1 MYIYLSFCKPAR
13 VYVSEQVHYDSKTH
27 ADKAARQY
35 VSIYPRKDLLC
46 LSCDVQSLISDCRK
60 KRHSPEQDT
69 THSSSYLIAQADS
82 WRTLLLGQLAP
93 SCGQN

>member
-35 VSIYPRKDLLC
+35 VSIYPRKGLLC
-46 LSCDVQSLISDCRK
+46 LYCVMCKVSSRNFWLQK
-60 KRHSPEQDT
+60 KT
-69 THSSSYLIAQADS
+69 T
-82 WRTLLLGQLAP
+82 
-93 SCGQN
+93 